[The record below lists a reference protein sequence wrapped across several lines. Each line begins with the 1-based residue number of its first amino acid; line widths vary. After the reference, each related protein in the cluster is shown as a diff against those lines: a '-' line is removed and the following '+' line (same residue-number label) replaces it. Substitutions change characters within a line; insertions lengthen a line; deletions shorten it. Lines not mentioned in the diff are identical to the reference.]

1 MINLPGRAPGYK
13 SDIVSL
19 LPTGHKQY
27 VYQCYC
33 LAREAI
39 TQSNELLGF
48 SKVLNWFFF
57 PNLPQS
63 LERTY
68 ILNDKNSS
76 SILKSWDKDEKEN
89 RNSGVIQKHEK
100 DLNLSSK
107 QWSDYETRYKNSQS
121 VVKNDNRSSKKCYT
135 KLAGGRIIYSFGF
148 AQQISYSNNP
158 D

>member
-1 MINLPGRAPGYK
+1 MSYWVFQRFWI
-13 SDIVSL
+13 D
-19 LPTGHKQY
+19 
-27 VYQCYC
+27 
-33 LAREAI
+33 
-39 TQSNELLGF
+39 
-48 SKVLNWFFF
+48 FFF

-148 AQQISYSNNP
+148 AQQISYSNNS